1 MFLERSNSRQFSS
14 SARPAGR
21 WSEISRR
28 HLLKLSLLVGAT
40 LVACSLSLS
49 LAHAETPAPDAFV
62 SKISTEVLDKIRQD
76 RDVQSGNPAK
86 VSEFVDTTIMPVVN
100 FQRMTAL
107 AVGRSWRQAT
117 PEQKDRLMAEFRTL
131 LVRTYSGALA
141 SVGDQKI
148 RMKPFRGN
156 AQENEVIVRSE
167 VVANQGEPIQLD
179 YRLEKAGDAW
189 KIYDLN
195 VMGVWLVDNYRNQFS
210 QEINAK
216 GIDGLIQSLADKN
229 KQAAG
234 GSNKS

>member
-1 MFLERSNSRQFSS
+1 M
-14 SARPAGR
+14 
-21 WSEISRR
+21 RR
-28 HLLKLSLLVGAT
+28 HLLKLSLLVGVT
-40 LVACSLSLS
+40 LLAFSLSM
-49 LAHAETPAPDAFV
+49 AHAETPAPDAFV
-62 SKISTEVLDKIRQD
+62 SQISTEVLDKIRQD
-76 RDVQSGNPAK
+76 KDVQSGNPAK
-86 VSEFVDTTIMPVVN
+86 VSQFVDATIMPVVN

-117 PEQKDRLMAEFRTL
+117 PEQQQRLMAEFRTL

-141 SVGDQKI
+141 SVGDQQV

-156 AQENEVIVRSE
+156 AQESEVVVRSE
-167 VVANQGEPIQLD
+167 VVAKQGEPIQLD
-179 YRLEKAGDAW
+179 YRLEKSGDAW

-229 KQAAG
+229 KQFAA
-234 GSNKS
+234 KS